1 MPVYQDETTKTW
13 YVKCYYTDWTG
24 ARKQKMKRGFTRQRD
39 AKAWERVFL
48 EQLQGDPDM
57 TFRSLYELYLTDIR
71 QRLKAST
78 VTGRISRCEHNI
90 LPYFENKQINRIT
103 PADVRKWQGE
113 ILSKNFKP
121 TYQKTLNE
129 QLDMIFNFATK
140 YYGLRKNPCDMTGTI
155 GRSKSGRMD
164 FWTKDEFQRFIECV
178 PDPQCNLA
186 FQILFYTG
194 LRCGELLALVP
205 GDINL
210 DSETLTVTKTFRRE
224 HGTDVITSPKT
235 ENSIRTVTLPPSL
248 VEQLRQYIAQIYDIA
263 AWGRLFPFTRSKLR
277 IAMEKGC
284 TKSGVK
290 KIRIHDIRH
299 SHVSLLIDMGFQ
311 PLLIAERIGDTVEMV
326 NDIYGHLYPNKH
338 RDLAA
343 ALDSIV
349 SK

>member
-1 MPVYQDETTKTW
+1 
-13 YVKCYYTDWTG
+13 
-24 ARKQKMKRGFTRQRD
+24 
-39 AKAWERVFL
+39 
-48 EQLQGDPDM
+48 
-57 TFRSLYELYLTDIR
+57 
-71 QRLKAST
+71 
-78 VTGRISRCEHNI
+78 
-90 LPYFENKQINRIT
+90 
-103 PADVRKWQGE
+103 
-113 ILSKNFKP
+113 
-121 TYQKTLNE
+121 
-129 QLDMIFNFATK
+129 
-140 YYGLRKNPCDMTGTI
+140 MTGTI

-311 PLLIAERIGDTVEMV
+311 PLLIAERIGDTVETV
-326 NDIYGHLYPNKH
+326 SYTHLA
-338 RDLAA
+338 LA
-343 ALDSIV
+343 L
-349 SK
+349 